1 MKNSTH
7 DPGRIELYKQTPV
20 KNTFTI
26 IRMTNDF
33 PPSGK
38 KNKKNTTV
46 PHRQKKIDS
55 GPE

>member
-1 MKNSTH
+1 MEISTH

-33 PPSGK
+33 FPLW
-38 KNKKNTTV
+38 
-46 PHRQKKIDS
+46 
-55 GPE
+55 